1 MNFSE
6 LLRLKSLD
14 PKDFKLHMAIGA
26 KDRNEPWVQL
36 SEGKFEGWQSQ
47 QTKPNF
53 TRLMILSFVFI
64 GKDEWLFAG
73 IYTAGECQA
82 IDGYFK
88 YATTL
93 VADFAEYIGRLVVHF
108 EKDFRASYLLAEKY
122 IRKMEI
128 VEIYHEKYV
137 CEPFPGYADV
147 CIPFATLQQIFR
159 TEEQSWKSALSA
171 VYGIYLITD
180 IKNGKQY
187 VGKADGNEAIWQ
199 RWAAYAANG
208 HGGNVELKALS
219 NEKGEAYF

>member
-1 MNFSE
+1 
-6 LLRLKSLD
+6 
-14 PKDFKLHMAIGA
+14 
-26 KDRNEPWVQL
+26 
-36 SEGKFEGWQSQ
+36 
-47 QTKPNF
+47 
-53 TRLMILSFVFI
+53 MILSFVFI

-159 TEEQSWKSALSA
+159 TDAGGVAERPGRRSE
-171 VYGIYLITD
+171 T
-180 IKNGKQY
+180 
-187 VGKADGNEAIWQ
+187 VGMQFQTAKM
-199 RWAAYAANG
+199 R
-208 HGGNVELKALS
+208 
-219 NEKGEAYF
+219 